1 MELRY
6 TIAARLHLLHK
17 WNCPW
22 DCNNVPERAYTGNYG
37 ELVAASYLRA
47 HGLKIL
53 RHNFR
58 WGKRGELDLVCRD
71 GNTLVA
77 VEVKSNTGTRSGA
90 PMRTVNA
97 TKRRLLR
104 HGLNNWLRILR
115 APEPIKTRF
124 DIIEIY
130 LPPHAKPEV
139 DWHRNAF
146 TFIEGAETFR

>member
-1 MELRY
+1 
-6 TIAARLHLLHK
+6 
-17 WNCPW
+17 
-22 DCNNVPERAYTGNYG
+22 
-37 ELVAASYLRA
+37 
-47 HGLKIL
+47 
-53 RHNFR
+53 
-58 WGKRGELDLVCRD
+58 
-71 GNTLVA
+71 
-77 VEVKSNTGTRSGA
+77 
-90 PMRTVNA
+90 MRTVNA